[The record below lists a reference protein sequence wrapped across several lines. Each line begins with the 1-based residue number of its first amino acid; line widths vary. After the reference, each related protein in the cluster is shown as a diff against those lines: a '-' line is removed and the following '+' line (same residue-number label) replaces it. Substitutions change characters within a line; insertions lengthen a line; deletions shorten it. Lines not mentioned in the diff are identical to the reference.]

1 MSRNRKNQQRGIQ
14 TYEHAR
20 RMQRL
25 IEQELIRRGID
36 PNQARVDNYRTTK
49 QDVIEAEIIDCS
61 WKENARKESVSA
73 APIQVNY
80 NINPPQ
86 PQVVSPPK
94 NQKKGVSDGDLLLFG
109 LVFGLGSFLAL
120 YGVVSLISH
129 AFRGY

>member
-14 TYEHAR
+14 TYERAR
-20 RMQRL
+20 SMQRL

-36 PNQARVDNYRTTK
+36 PNQARADNYHATT

-61 WKENARKESVSA
+61 WEERARKERISA

-86 PQVVSPPK
+86 PQVSSPK
-94 NQKKGVSDGDLLLFG
+94 NKKKGISDGDLLLFG